1 MACPISE
8 KDHSIIKKN
17 LELGHD
23 VVTYVLSPKGVWTSI
38 SINSKTTLRQVASM
52 LSVSGENALFFA
64 TGWQDIY
71 LGTPFTDL
79 DRTFVDYNS
88 ITCVVLDKSAMDA
101 KATEAYKAAKDTFG
115 PYYDMV

>member
-1 MACPISE
+1 MTCPLSE
-8 KDHSIIKKN
+8 NQFSILKKN

-23 VVTYVLSPKGVWTSI
+23 VVTYVLSPKRTWVPIT
-38 SINSKTTLRQVASM
+38 INNKTTLGQVAAM
-52 LSVSGENALFFA
+52 LSVSDENALFFA
-64 TGWQDIY
+64 TGWQDEY

-79 DRTFVDYNS
+79 TRTFVDYNS

-101 KATEAYKAAKDTFG
+101 KATEAYKVAKDRFG